1 VGQQTRAKP
10 SLRRPDAVLLLTW
23 NFADEIV
30 RQQRAYLD
38 AGGEF
43 IVPIPSVRSI
53 GGPDSPYST

>member
-1 VGQQTRAKP
+1 M
-10 SLRRPDAVLLLTW
+10 LLLTW

-43 IVPIPSVRSI
+43 IVPVPRVHAI
-53 GGPDSPYST
+53 GKEVLA